1 MCGAL
6 RPQFSPCRPARLL
19 TFPVHH
25 RVLRSVARLTV
36 SLPDIPT
43 TERGGFCHGPN
54 GSASIFE
61 FLVEFYKLQTDCL
74 RSIRYV
80 NF

>member
-25 RVLRSVARLTV
+25 RVLRSVDGLWPEEPICAIT
-36 SLPDIPT
+36 SGLP
-43 TERGGFCHGPN
+43 
-54 GSASIFE
+54 
-61 FLVEFYKLQTDCL
+61 LQSY
-74 RSIRYV
+74 RSR
-80 NF
+80 FF

>member
-25 RVLRSVARLTV
+25 RVLRSVDGLWPEEPICAITSGLPLQSYRSRFFSGNRTETCANKGTV
-36 SLPDIPT
+36 
-43 TERGGFCHGPN
+43 RR
-54 GSASIFE
+54 A
-61 FLVEFYKLQTDCL
+61 V
-74 RSIRYV
+74 RSQPRNI
-80 NF
+80 